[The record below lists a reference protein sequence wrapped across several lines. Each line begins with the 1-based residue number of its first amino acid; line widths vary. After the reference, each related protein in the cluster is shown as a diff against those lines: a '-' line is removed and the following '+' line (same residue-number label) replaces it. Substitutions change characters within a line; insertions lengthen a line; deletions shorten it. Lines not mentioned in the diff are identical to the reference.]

1 MNCKRQTA
9 LLAAVFIAAAGCAD
23 RTFDSSTLETA
34 EVRLHVGWDVA
45 AGDGQQNGI
54 VRFSSGKEYSVSSG
68 EVRVESAETGEDR
81 IVLFNLPEGLLRNGS
96 VFTVEKLDGGTIRSD
111 AGLLFCDA
119 VDVHIKPMVTNDI
132 TVTPRQTSKRIA
144 VEAESDGPLEAFSTA
159 VEAAGSLDVEYNRF
173 FNPQTAAV
181 PMAEDLDSGGRKWSG
196 SATVLGWCTD
206 APEMKVS
213 LRRTGGQQ
221 EDYVLPIPLQALGY
235 NRRIP
240 PELRISLHFNGGRCA
255 AAIAM
260 PSGNWQINLEKI
272 NIDENTE
279 NNDIL

>member
-9 LLAAVFIAAAGCAD
+9 LLAAVFMAAAGCTD
-23 RTFDSSTLETA
+23 RAFDSSSLETA
-34 EVRLHVGWDVA
+34 EVRLHVGWDGA
-45 AGDGQQNGI
+45 TGGAQQNGI
-54 VRFSSGKEYSVSSG
+54 VRFSGGKEYSVSSG
-68 EVRVESAETGEDR
+68 EVTVEAAETGEDR
-81 IVLFNLPEGLLRNGS
+81 LVLFNLPEGLLRNGS

-119 VDVHIKPMVTNDI
+119 VDVHIRPLVTNDI
-132 TVTPRQTSKRIA
+132 TVKPRQTSKRIA
-144 VEAESDGPLEAFSTA
+144 VEAESEEPLEAFSAA

-173 FNPQTAAV
+173 FNPQTAAF
-181 PMAEDLDSGGRKWSG
+181 PMEEDLDSEGRKWSG
-196 SATVLGWCTD
+196 NATVLGWCTD

-213 LRRTGGQQ
+213 LRRTDGKQ
-221 EDYVLPIPLQALGY
+221 EDYVLPIPLLTLGY
-235 NRRIP
+235 NRGIP
-240 PELRISLHFNGGRCA
+240 PELKISLHFYGGRCA